1 MRQRVLLIMVAGLL
15 AGCSS
20 IPSSGPIVKG
30 ERVDVLQND
39 VNVRVIARP
48 PARGMDQESL
58 VRGFLA
64 ACASVADGDDTA
76 RMYLTADAS
85 ASWSPNRLIDVYD
98 ITGLTVTADHTDS
111 VKVVAPL
118 LGTIDATRRYRI
130 ADPGA
135 TMSVTMHLTQVDGQ
149 WRIDQAPPALFLGE
163 GDVARSFRAHAI
175 YFLDRTLHHL
185 VPEFVMVPTVSQ
197 NAPTAVMDALLAGPA
212 DTQALTTAIPP
223 STMLVN
229 AGSMPDYGVV
239 NVPLSNDV
247 LAASGAE
254 RSAMI
259 AQITWTLTQLPAVG
273 AVRITVGT
281 VPLQDSTGRSTFTTA
296 DLASFDPSRSDA
308 GRALVF
314 VANGEVKTLRAGHDE
329 TLVPSVR
336 AAEVSASSDLSLIVG
351 ISEGHRFLEAL
362 RGDAVTTLAAG
373 GDLAAPT
380 VVTGGDVWYLDRE
393 ANAGGMFVW
402 SPASGVSQVAT
413 GLPKRARILDYSLA
427 PDGIRIAL
435 IVNDGATTTL
445 RVGAVIRRPDGSLRL
460 EGLARVEQ
468 RLSAVSTVAWSSQSS
483 LAVLGSVGAVAVQP
497 IGISLPTGALTLLGG
512 PANPV
517 SLAAAPGEPVVVGD
531 QSGQLWQLIGERWT
545 SSELGTAP
553 RYLH

>member
-1 MRQRVLLIMVAGLL
+1 MKRLAVVALAGLL

-20 IPSSGPIVKG
+20 IPSSGPIVRG
-30 ERVDVLQND
+30 DRVDVLQND

-48 PARGMDQESL
+48 PARGMDPEAL

-76 RMYLTADAS
+76 RMYLTGDAS
-85 ASWSPNRLIDVYD
+85 AAWNPQHLIDVYD
-98 ITGLTVTADHTDS
+98 ITGLTVTADHSDS

-118 LGTIDATRRYRI
+118 LGTIDASRHYRV

-135 TMSVTMHLTQVDGQ
+135 MMSVTLGLSQVDGQ

-163 GDVARSFRAHAI
+163 GDVARSFRAHAV
-175 YFLDRTLHHL
+175 YFLDPTMHRL
-185 VPEFVMVPTVSQ
+185 VPEYVMVPTVSQ
-197 NAPTAVMDALLAGPA
+197 NTPTALIDALLAGPE

-239 NVPLSNDV
+239 TVPLSNDV
-247 LAASGAE
+247 LAASGAQRE
-254 RSAMI
+254 AMF
-259 AQITWTLTQLPAVG
+259 AQITWTLARLPAVG
-273 AVRITVGT
+273 AVRVAVGG
-281 VPLQDSTGRSTFTTA
+281 VPLQDGTGRSTFTTA
-296 DLASFDPSRSDA
+296 DLSSYDPSRADTTRS
-308 GRALVF
+308 LMF
-314 VANGEVKTLRAGHDE
+314 VGSGDVRTLRSGRDE
-329 TLVPSVR
+329 TLVPTARV
-336 AAEVSASSDLSLIVG
+336 AEVSASQDLTMIAA
-351 ISEGHRFLEAL
+351 ISEGHRILESL
-362 RGDAVTTLAAG
+362 RGDAVSTLATG

-380 VVTGGDVWYLDRE
+380 VVPGGDVWYLDRE
-393 ANAGGMFVW
+393 ANAGGLFVW
-402 SPASGVSQVAT
+402 NPESGVSQVST
-413 GLPKRARILDYSLA
+413 GLPKRARILDYALA
-427 PDGIRIAL
+427 PDGVRIAL

-445 RVGAVIRRPDGSLRL
+445 RVGAVVRRQDGSLRL

-468 RLSAVSTVAWSSQSS
+468 RLSAVSAVAWSSEAT

-497 IGISLPTGALTLLGG
+497 IGITLPTGALTLLGG

-531 QSGQLWQLIGERWT
+531 QSGQLWQLIGARWT

-553 RYLH
+553 RYQF